1 MLSLHN
7 IWTVTRY
14 ETKTLLRSW
23 FFRIFAGG
31 AVIILT
37 LLNIPFFSGIA
48 NTPWLFRG
56 ISSSIPYM
64 NILLLNVVQAI
75 IGVFLASDFLKRDK
89 KLDTTEVVYM
99 RSMTNGDYVLGK
111 FLGILMVFIGLNIIV
126 LLIAAIFN
134 VFFSDVSFVLSAY
147 LFYPLFISIP
157 TLVFIFG
164 LSFLFMV
171 TIRNQAVTFI
181 ILLGYIAITLFFLAQ
196 KFHYLFDYMAFNVPL
211 MYSDFV
217 GFGNIETILIHR
229 GIYFLLGLGFIFG
242 TILMIKRLPQSRTM
256 TKASG
261 ILSVIFIL
269 SAVILVSIY
278 LTRLSSAKDLRQKM
292 VELNRETN
300 KLPKVTPM
308 KWNLDLNHAGN
319 KIEVSAKLTFKNN
332 SQDALD
338 KYIFSLNPEL
348 KVQQVVTD
356 QGNLNFDRE
365 LHLLTIIP
373 SNPLPPAAKDSLTIK
388 YNGKINEQAC
398 YLDIDEKTREQIY
411 RVGVYNVAKR
421 FSFIEP
427 DYVLLTPE
435 VMWYPIAGIP
445 YGAAYPELSEKSFIK
460 FQLKVKINQ
469 KLTVFAQGKKEEL
482 NPGEFLFTPEQPL
495 PKLSLAIGNYEK
507 RSIRVD
513 SVDYNLFNLQGHD
526 YYASYFDEI
535 GDTLAPLIREA
546 KRDFENKLELTYLYP
561 RLSLVEVPIQ
571 FYSYQRIW
579 TTYQETVQPEMV
591 LLPEKGLLI
600 GAADF
605 KRMQRWQ
612 DRRRERSNQTLTP
625 QEIQSEL
632 FNRFVHST
640 LVSGFAGGRFG
651 MGDLIKAPI
660 NYNIFPN
667 FYSFVNHFHSEQWPI
682 FNIALESFLND
693 KAADQTPS
701 FRRFFIGLTDVEKA
715 NLALM
720 KQNLAEIMADPDKKD
735 ILNTVL
741 KLKGSYLFRLIQSK
755 LEPETFQKF
764 LTDILNEKH
773 FQNVDVNQFISELKQ
788 QYKFDLEPFFDT
800 WYHDRQLPGFLLS
813 DIQANKVLDKDR
825 TRFQVKFKVS
835 NTDSVTGLLSLTF
848 RTGRGDRRFFGGGP
862 QETPDEKFISL
873 AAGQTKE
880 IGIVLD
886 DQPRMMMVN
895 TLISK
900 NLPAVIDSRFDEL
913 ELNEK
918 ATPFEGERVLDE
930 PIKLVEPGEMVV
942 DDEDPGF
949 EILHQPTTSFLRK
962 LLQPKKEDE
971 EEYIG
976 LNYWHAPSRW
986 RATTADEFYGKYIH
1000 SAYYIKSGDGDKK
1013 VAWNVEIKESGNYDI
1028 YYHTSNLRTPW
1039 FRGRGGDRRR
1049 DQFVEQ
1055 FHFLIH
1061 HDDGVAEEILDVS
1074 KSEGGWNFLGTY
1086 YITAGPAKVEL
1097 TDESKGRI
1105 VFADAV
1111 KWDKH

>member
-1 MLSLHN
+1 MISLHN
-7 IWTVTRY
+7 IWTVARY

-31 AVIILT
+31 AVIILI

-181 ILLGYIAITLFFLAQ
+181 ILLGYIALTLFFLSQ

-211 MYSDFV
+211 MYSDFI
-217 GFGNIETILIHR
+217 GFGNMNTILIHR
-229 GIYFLLGLGFIFG
+229 GIYLLLGLGFIFG
-242 TILMIKRLPQSRTM
+242 TILMIKRLPQSRAM
-256 TKASG
+256 TRISG
-261 ILSVIFIL
+261 VLSVIFIL
-269 SAVILVSIY
+269 GALLLGSMY
-278 LTRLSSAKDLRQKM
+278 LSRLSNAKDIRQKM
-292 VELNRETN
+292 VELNKAMI
-300 KLPKVTPM
+300 KLPRVTPISW
-308 KWNLDLNHAGN
+308 KLDFTHSGN
-319 KIEVSAKLTFKNN
+319 QIDVRAKLTFKNN
-332 SQDALD
+332 SSEALG
-338 KYIFSLNPEL
+338 KYVFSMNPGL
-348 KVQQVVTD
+348 KIKQVIANRE
-356 QGNLNFDRE
+356 NLKFERE
-365 LHLLTIIP
+365 FHLLTIFP
-373 SNPLPPAAKDSLTIK
+373 LNPLSPQAIDSLTIN
-388 YNGKINEQAC
+388 YSGKINEQAC
-398 YLDIDEKTREQIY
+398 YLDIDEKTRGQIY
-411 RVGVYNVAKR
+411 RVWMYNVAKR

-435 VMWYPIAGIP
+435 VMWYPIPGIP
-445 YGAAYPELSEKSFIK
+445 YGAAYPELSEKSFIR
-460 FQLKVKINQ
+460 FQLKVKINK
-469 KLTVFAQGKKEEL
+469 KLNIFAQGKKEEL

-495 PKLSLAIGNYEK
+495 PNLTLAIGNYET
-507 RSIRVD
+507 RSITVD
-513 SVDYNLFNLQGHD
+513 NVNYSLFNLQGHD

-535 GDTLAPLIREA
+535 GDTLAALIREA
-546 KRDFENKLELTYLYP
+546 KQDFENRLELTYLYP

-579 TTYQETVQPEMV
+579 TTSQETVQPEMV
-591 LLPEKGLLI
+591 LIPEKALLI
-600 GAADF
+600 DAGDF

-632 FNRFVHST
+632 FNRFVRST
-640 LVSGFAGGRFG
+640 LLGGFSGRFR

-667 FYSFVNHFHSEQWPI
+667 FYSFVNHFHSEKWPI
-682 FNIALESFLND
+682 FNTALESFLND
-693 KAADQTPS
+693 KAGDQTPS
-701 FRRFFIGLTDVEKA
+701 FRRFFIGLTDEEKA

-741 KLKGSYLFRLIQSK
+741 KLKGSYLFKLIQGK

-764 LTDILNEKH
+764 LTDILNKNH
-773 FQNVDVNQFISELKQ
+773 FKNVDVNQFISMLKQ

-813 DIQANKVLDKDR
+813 DIRAYKVLDKDR

-835 NTDSVTGLLSLTF
+835 NPDSVTGLISLTF
-848 RTGRGDRRFFGGGP
+848 RTGRGDRGFFGGGP

-930 PIKLVEPGEMVV
+930 PIKLAAPGESVV
-942 DDEDPGF
+942 DNEDPGF
-949 EILHQPTTSFLRK
+949 EILYQPTTSFLKK
-962 LLQPKKEDE
+962 LLQAKKQKE
-971 EEYIG
+971 EKYIG
-976 LNYWHAPSRW
+976 LNYWHAPNRW
-986 RATTADEFYGKYIH
+986 RATTSDDFYGEYIH
-1000 SAYYIKSGDGDKK
+1000 SAYYIKSGDGDKR
-1013 VAWNVEIKESGNYDI
+1013 VAWNTEIKEKGNYDI
-1028 YYHTSNLRTPW
+1028 YYHSTNVRAPW
-1039 FRGRGGDRRR
+1039 FHGRGRDRRR

-1055 FHFLIH
+1055 FHFFIH

-1097 TDESKGRI
+1097 TDASKGRI

-1111 KWDKH
+1111 KWVKH